1 MATPVKGKFHSQC
14 GRFVSLSL
22 DRERAALAKNI
33 SRNQPLNYVMVYS
46 DRPLRDGQL
55 FQVKFE
61 QTSLIRMSSF
71 DIGVTTRDPQ
81 FGLPKD
87 LEEIENSKEFFVYR
101 DGLTKLSHCGIEKKV
116 PFYYHPQTSIG
127 CSIKDGKLFIYS
139 NGEEMG
145 VAREG
150 LDRDLSLI
158 HI

>member
-1 MATPVKGKFHSQC
+1 MPYIAVVTIVILQ
-14 GRFVSLSL
+14 
-22 DRERAALAKNI
+22 
-33 SRNQPLNYVMVYS
+33 
-46 DRPLRDGQL
+46 
-55 FQVKFE
+55 
-61 QTSLIRMSSF
+61 RMSSF

-101 DGLTKLSHCGIEKKV
+101 DGLTMLSHCGVEKEV

-150 LDRDLSLI
+150 LDRDQPYWAWTFVPYGYSLVI
-158 HI
+158 DYLYSPIEGKNLTYG

>member
-61 QTSLIRMSSF
+61 QTSLIVR
-71 DIGVTTRDPQ
+71 
-81 FGLPKD
+81 GLVIFAQYHCIYTLIMVRGNRNLVD
-87 LEEIENSKEFFVYR
+87 LN
-101 DGLTKLSHCGIEKKV
+101 
-116 PFYYHPQTSIG
+116 
-127 CSIKDGKLFIYS
+127 
-139 NGEEMG
+139 
-145 VAREG
+145 
-150 LDRDLSLI
+150 LI
-158 HI
+158 M